1 MLTSMP
7 TVSKFPKLTS
17 SRGSFGK
24 WEGDWS
30 KFQPHTSFESFSNA
44 NVLLWPVNYGRKIL
58 VKVFH
63 HGGTPTPSVQKHD
76 QIPSPNQSPPP
87 PKKKNQKPISKMCVY
102 ARRKATEG
110 LDLTQKYT

>member
-1 MLTSMP
+1 MLTSIP

-76 QIPSPNQSPPP
+76 QIPSPNQSPCPPP
-87 PKKKNQKPISKMCVY
+87 PKKKIKNRFQKCVY
-102 ARRKATEG
+102 MHA
-110 LDLTQKYT
+110 QKLQKD

>member
-1 MLTSMP
+1 MFTSMP

-17 SRGSFGK
+17 SRGSCGK

-30 KFQPHTSFESFSNA
+30 KFQPHTSFEFFSNA

-58 VKVFH
+58 VKIFH

-76 QIPSPNQSPPP
+76 QISSPNQSPPP
-87 PKKKNQKPISKMCVY
+87 KKKKKKFKNQF
-102 ARRKATEG
+102 
-110 LDLTQKYT
+110 QKYMYMHAQKLQKD